1 MRNVTRELFSAYL
14 SRQAELNGI
23 ADASTKFT
31 AAPSVQ
37 QTLET
42 RIQESSDFLTRI
54 NVLGVQEKTGEK
66 IGLGVSGPASG
77 RTNTAGG
84 TARSTRDLTTLNA
97 DGYDCQKTNFDTHI
111 PYALLDAWAKFPD
124 FQVRITNARIQRQQ
138 LDRIMIGFNGTSIAA
153 TTDFNANPLLQDVNK
168 GWLQKCRERAP
179 EHVMKEVVAA
189 SGKIKIGAGG
199 DYGNLDALVFDM
211 VQMLDPWYRTDP
223 RLVAIVGDGLLH
235 DKYFPIVNTSDKA
248 TEKVAADVIMSTK
261 RLGGRPAFT
270 VPYFPPGKVLLT
282 SFENLSLYYQ
292 EGARRNHINEEPKLD
307 RIEFY
312 ESSNDDYVVED
323 YGFVALAENIE
334 LVEGA

>member
-1 MRNVTRELFSAYL
+1 MRNATRTLFSGYL
-14 SRQAELNGI
+14 ARQAELNGI
-23 ADASTKFT
+23 ADASVKFS

-54 NVLGVQEKTGEK
+54 NVIGVQDKAGEK

-77 RTNTAGG
+77 RTNTSGG
-84 TARSTRDLTTLNA
+84 AERSTRDLTTLNT

-111 PYALLDAWAKFPD
+111 PYALLDSWAKFPD
-124 FQVRITNARIQRQQ
+124 FQVRITNARIRRQQ

-153 TTDFNANPLLQDVNK
+153 TTDLDANPLLQDVNK
-168 GWLQKCRERAP
+168 GWLQKCREQAP
-179 EHVMKEVVAA
+179 AHVMKEVVAA
-189 SGKIKIGAGG
+189 SGKIEVGPGG

-211 VQMLDPWYRTDP
+211 IQLLDPWYQEDP
-223 RLVAIVGDGLLH
+223 RLVAIVGSGLLH

-261 RLGGRPAFT
+261 RLGGRPAFS

-282 SFENLSLYYQ
+282 AFENLSLYWQ
-292 EGARRNHINEEPKLD
+292 EGARRNHIQDAPKRD

-334 LVEGA
+334 IVTGA